1 MLIDLVIFSTVL
13 HELNKE
19 TKKIEIKI
27 KKHLAKMFV
36 AVLP

>member
-1 MLIDLVIFSTVL
+1 MLIDLVIFSTAL

-19 TKKIEIKI
+19 TKRIKI
-27 KKHLAKMFV
+27 KIKWHLAKMFV